1 MPYSVHIPLWF
12 GTLKIKSENRLR
24 SKEKD
29 GRLPVWRI
37 GDTYFVWVSSH
48 GLRWIIPT
56 RITRT
61 ARSSKALPATSD
73 EKSEERSPDESERQ
87 LSLALKKA
95 SEVALPRE
103 NGST

>member
-37 GDTYFVWVSSH
+37 GDIYFVWASSH
-48 GLRWIIPT
+48 RLRWITPA
-56 RITRT
+56 RITST
-61 ARSSKALPATSD
+61 ARRSEVLPALSD
-73 EKSEERSPDESERQ
+73 EKSEERSPHESEKQ
-87 LSLALKKA
+87 LSLALKSA
-95 SEVALPRE
+95 CGAALPSE
-103 NGST
+103 KGST